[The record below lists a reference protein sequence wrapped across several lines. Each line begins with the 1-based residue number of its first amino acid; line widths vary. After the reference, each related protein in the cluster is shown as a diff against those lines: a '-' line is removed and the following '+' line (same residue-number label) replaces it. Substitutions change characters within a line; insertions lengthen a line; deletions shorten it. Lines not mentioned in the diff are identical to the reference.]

1 MKIKPVFF
9 VFLMGVFQF
18 AYAGILAEMG
28 VNEKAF
34 HAIRDGNIELVRE
47 MISQGLDPNHRLG
60 KPGDVM
66 GSAAFYERPAILAEL
81 IAAGGNI
88 HHKIDERMY
97 FTNFVASRDNF
108 EMLKIVVDEKPDFN
122 SLMYLDRFTMF
133 TGILRTIG
141 PEELEYIL
149 ENSNADVNFKPE
161 PGFSALYLAYERGE
175 CGIECVEILLEHCA
189 DPSLEAG
196 WDNGTF
202 TEYVTRK
209 NDLEVLRLIEKQE
222 C

>member
-1 MKIKPVFF
+1 MKVKLTL
-9 VFLMGVFQF
+9 FLFLIGVFQF
-18 AYAGILAEMG
+18 VHADILGEMG
-28 VNEKAF
+28 INKTAYKA
-34 HAIRDGNIELVRE
+34 IKDGNIELVRE
-47 MISQGLDPNHRLG
+47 LISQGLDPNHRLG
-60 KPGDVM
+60 KPGNVM

-88 HHKIDERMY
+88 HHKLNERMY

-108 EMLKIVVDEKPDFN
+108 EMLKIVVAEKPDFN
-122 SLMYLDRFTMF
+122 SLMYLDQFTMF
-133 TGILRTIG
+133 TGLLKSMG
-141 PEELEYIL
+141 PEGLEYIL

-161 PGFSALYLAYERGE
+161 HGFSALYLAYEHGK
-175 CGIECVEILLEHCA
+175 CGIGCVETLLEHCA

-202 TEYVTRK
+202 TEYVTRQG
-209 NDLEVLRLIEKQE
+209 DLEVLRLIESQE

>member
-1 MKIKPVFF
+1 MTIKPVFF
-9 VFLMGVFQF
+9 VFLVSLFQF
-18 AYAGILAEMG
+18 AHADVLGEMG
-28 VNEKAF
+28 INTTAYR
-34 HAIRDGNIELVRE
+34 AIKDGNIDLVRDL
-47 MISQGLDPNHRLG
+47 ISQGLDPNHQLG
-60 KPGDVM
+60 QPGNVM
-66 GSAAFYERPAILAEL
+66 RSAVFFERPAILAEL

-88 HHKIDERMY
+88 HHKIDGRMY
-97 FTNFVASRDNF
+97 FTNTVVYKDNF
-108 EMLKIVVDEKPDFN
+108 EMLKIVVAEKPDFN
-122 SLMYLDRFTMF
+122 SLMYVDQFTMF

-161 PGFSALYLAYERGE
+161 HGFSALYLAYERGE
-175 CGIECVEILLEHCA
+175 CGFDCVGILLEHCA

-209 NDLEVLRLIEKQE
+209 NDLEVLHLIKGQE